1 MSQEFRDKLIGAE
14 PENPHLRAEYEK
26 RMAAMLEGPLQWP
39 RRAGLLFATLVSVAA
54 AVLCAVL
61 AVRFRHGPAVV
72 LEGMA
77 VGAAFG
83 IVGAFIAVR
92 ILLRGVYHRRRD
104 SVAQANLIWIFIV
117 LLQITFMEA
126 DALYPRDGVRMTV
139 FGLVF
144 LIFAA
149 VLLLRTV
156 VEQCELRTREK
167 LLEMQYE
174 LAGLRESLAKAED
187 EVRG

>member
-14 PENPHLRAEYEK
+14 PENPQRRAEYEK
-26 RMAAMLEGPLQWP
+26 QVAALLEGPLQWP
-39 RRAGLLFATLVSVAA
+39 RRAGLLFATLVSISTV
-54 AVLCAVL
+54 VLSVVL

-77 VGAAFG
+77 VGVAFG
-83 IVGAFIAVR
+83 IVGAFMAVR
-92 ILLRGVYHRRRD
+92 ILLRGIYHRRRD

-117 LLQITFMEA
+117 LLQVTFMEA
-126 DALYPRDGVRMTV
+126 DALYPRDGVRLTV

-156 VEQCELRTREK
+156 VEQSELRTREK
-167 LLEMQYE
+167 LLEVQYE
-174 LAGLRESLAKAED
+174 LAGLRESMDLNRK
-187 EVRG
+187 VMP